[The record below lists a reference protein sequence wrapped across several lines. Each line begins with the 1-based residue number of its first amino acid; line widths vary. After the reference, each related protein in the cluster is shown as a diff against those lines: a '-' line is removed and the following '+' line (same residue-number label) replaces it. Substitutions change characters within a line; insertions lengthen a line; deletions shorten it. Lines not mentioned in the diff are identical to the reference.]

1 MKNFNLSTL
10 FLATSLLFGFS
21 AVAGAEGMKCGPGKC
36 GASMK
41 APKTAMK
48 CGASMKAPKA
58 AMKCGSGKWGSSMKA
73 SKESWYKKDS
83 QEEYERGEIK
93 TH

>member
-1 MKNFNLSTL
+1 MKNFKFSAL
-10 FLATSLLFGFS
+10 FLSISLLLSFS
-21 AVAGAEGMKCGPGKC
+21 AVASAEGMKCGAGKC

-41 APKTAMK
+41 V
-48 CGASMKAPKA
+48 PKA
-58 AMKCGSGKWGSSMKA
+58 AMKCGAGKYGTSIKTPKAAMKYGDSMKIQ
-73 SKESWYKKDS
+73 KESWYKKDS